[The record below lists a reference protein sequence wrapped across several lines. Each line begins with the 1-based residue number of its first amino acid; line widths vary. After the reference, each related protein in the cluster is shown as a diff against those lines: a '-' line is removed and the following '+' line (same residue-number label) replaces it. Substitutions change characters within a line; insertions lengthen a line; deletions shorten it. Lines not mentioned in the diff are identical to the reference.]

1 METESLRI
9 RPMKRRDLS
18 SVRKADRSTQAQPW
32 TNKEW
37 MICLAQKTTRTMVV
51 EWRRMDIDYR
61 SIIGFITIDIGNEID
76 ILRISVREKFR
87 RCGVGTALL
96 QEVRALVFN
105 DREPAIPEFE
115 TMSINVWSDDDA
127 FDKFLRRNGFKA
139 GYIKRNWL
147 GSGSDVWV
155 YQLRYKNE

>member
-1 METESLRI
+1 METESIRI

-18 SVRKADRSTQAQPW
+18 SVRKADLSTQAQPW
-32 TNKEW
+32 TNKQW
-37 MICLAQKTTRTMVV
+37 MICLAQQTTRTLVV

-96 QEVRALVFN
+96 QEVRALVAN
-105 DREPAIPEFE
+105 DRAPETPEFE
-115 TMSINVWSDDDA
+115 TIAINVWSDEYA
-127 FDKFLRRNGFKA
+127 FDQFLRKNGFKA
-139 GYIKRNWL
+139 VCIKRNWL
-147 GSGSDVWV
+147 GSKTDVWV
-155 YQLRYKNE
+155 YQLRYKN